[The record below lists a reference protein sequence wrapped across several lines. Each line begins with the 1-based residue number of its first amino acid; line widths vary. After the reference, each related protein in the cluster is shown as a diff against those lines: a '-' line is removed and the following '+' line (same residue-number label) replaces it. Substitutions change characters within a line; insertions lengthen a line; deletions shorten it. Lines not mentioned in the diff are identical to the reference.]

1 MDLIEVIAPII
12 FVLIFGLGKVFEKLQ
27 EQGSKGSQKP
37 RKTVDGEES
46 SGGQDIWEAVRRRI
60 EERTVIE
67 SEKPLPPV
75 WLEEDPEPEVQP
87 SAPPPP
93 PPALVRKKPTKPVG
107 LPTSLP
113 RSLVRAYVINW
124 NSRIQQAY
132 DELSFIE
139 KSLVLLLP
147 CVEQGSKRSNLL
159 R

>member
-37 RKTVDGEES
+37 RQTVDGEES

-75 WLEEDPEPEVQP
+75 WLEEAPEPEVQP

-107 LPTSLP
+107 LPTSVTQKSSQSIRDQLELKDP
-113 RSLVRAYVINW
+113 ASLRRAFLYREILGPPVAL
-124 NSRIQQAY
+124 RRAG
-132 DELSFIE
+132 
-139 KSLVLLLP
+139 
-147 CVEQGSKRSNLL
+147 EQEI
-159 R
+159 